1 MIGLGEDAPFG
12 LDLASLG
19 EQVDALAR
27 SARSL
32 TRPGRDELLLAV
44 PWAEA
49 SDRLRDLAAHDV
61 CGPVRVRAVTVDG
74 ALHVTVAAYNGRNRG
89 AVLATSP
96 ASDDADPGSRG
107 LGGWDYYPGD

>member
-1 MIGLGEDAPFG
+1 MIGLGEDAPLG
-12 LDLASLG
+12 LDLVGLG

-27 SARSL
+27 SARPL
-32 TRPGRDELLLAV
+32 IRPGCDELLLSL

-49 SDRLRDLAAHDV
+49 SDRLRDLAVHDV

-74 ALHVTVAAYNGRNRG
+74 ALHVTVAAYGGKPRG
-89 AVLATSP
+89 AALATSS
-96 ASDDADPGSRG
+96 AWEDADPGSRG

>member
-27 SARSL
+27 SARLL
-32 TRPGRDELLLAV
+32 TRPSCGELLLAV

-74 ALHVTVAAYNGRNRG
+74 ALHVTVAAYGGRNRG
-89 AVLATSP
+89 AALATSP